1 MATKCKC
8 PDPGA
13 PAWVT
18 TFGDMMS
25 LLLTFFI
32 LLLSLSEIKKEGD
45 FRAVVKEVKKAF
57 GMHGGGGRV
66 PTKTDPELTFIE
78 RIKALQLVSR
88 RERTRSNTDDPGM
101 KGKEQRITV
110 TRPSEYIKTSGKV
123 TFEPGSAKVSDADR
137 DRLSDLAAQLRG
149 IKTKIIVSGHT
160 DTGELFYTEAFSN
173 LRDLSYA
180 RGKAVYDFLVSDACR
195 IRPERI
201 KLDVNGPSERVI
213 HAQYLLQS
221 QRNNRRVEIYLTDQ
235 LVEEM
240 SAPQMNA
247 TN

>member
-8 PDPGA
+8 PPVGA

-66 PTKTDPELTFIE
+66 PTKTDPELTFIK
-78 RIKALQLVSR
+78 RIKALQLLSR
-88 RERTRSNTDDPGM
+88 TQRKRSNTDDPGM

-110 TRPSEYIKTSGKV
+110 PRPSEYIKTSGKV
-123 TFEPGSAKVSDADR
+123 TFEPGSANLSEADR
-137 DRLSDLAAQLRG
+137 NRLVDLAAQLRG

-160 DTGELFYTEAFSN
+160 DTGELYYAKAFTD

-180 RGKAVYDFLVSDACR
+180 RGKAVYDFLVGDACG

-201 KLDVNGPSERVI
+201 KLDINGPSERVI
-213 HAQYLLQS
+213 HAQYLLES
-221 QRNNRRVEIYLTDQ
+221 QRNNRRVEIYLTDL

-240 SAPQMNA
+240 SEPQMDT